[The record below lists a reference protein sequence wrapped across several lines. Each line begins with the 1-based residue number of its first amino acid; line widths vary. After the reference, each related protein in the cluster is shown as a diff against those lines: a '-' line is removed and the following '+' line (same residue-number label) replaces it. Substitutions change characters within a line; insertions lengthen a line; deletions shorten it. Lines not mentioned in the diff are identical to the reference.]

1 MAWALDKPLI
11 TVSCHEDLTA
21 SDLIG
26 RYIFV
31 GDETVWEDGPLTLAV
46 RYGGICYLDEVVEA
60 RNDTTVVIHSLTDDR
75 RMLYIDK
82 RQEVVRA
89 HPDFM
94 MIMSY
99 NPGYQNVMKDLKQST
114 RQRFMSLIFDHPD
127 IETETRIVTSE
138 SGVDNSIAKML
149 AAMGEK
155 IRNLKG
161 YGLTEGVSS
170 RLLVYAGRLIKAGV
184 EPVEAARIAIAQ
196 SLTDDPG
203 MIQSVMDII
212 NLFFGPMKTNEEL
225 LKHGFDLK
233 SVTWGYR
240 DKFLDFIDQLYD
252 DKLLGD
258 DNREATDAF
267 FTMMSQAG
275 SNNIFDHVLI
285 KFLEALSPETN
296 WIMRIPSLFSDWCS
310 LGADFAQSNIGYG
323 MKYFEI
329 WNKSGFGQTPEEVS
343 YTIDKARFLNSLN
356 MKLSLTF
363 LETYEKL
370 HRHLDFRGIDIF
382 IESAMKIHHRNKK
395 KAIEFL
401 SLKTKTSKHYLKMI
415 SCEARLDDVRSRLKL
430 LVTSICGRNID
441 IQDLSQLD
449 SDDLILRGST
459 VVAFNNS
466 FHFPGKA
473 SLYETAAENRDWYM
487 FAAAINAGAIFF
499 KSFRRFTVRPGRKRH
514 VLYRDR

>member
-1 MAWALDKPLI
+1 MKMSKKQKNPERLIDQFKLRFEPNYIAHADEENLFRFAFNEHVPVILKGPTGCGKTRFIEYMAWSLDKSLI

-127 IETETRIVTSE
+127 IETETRIITSE
-138 SGVDNSIAKML
+138 SGVDNSTARML

-212 NLFFGPMKTNEEL
+212 NLFFGPDENE
-225 LKHGFDLK
+225 
-233 SVTWGYR
+233 
-240 DKFLDFIDQLYD
+240 
-252 DKLLGD
+252 
-258 DNREATDAF
+258 
-267 FTMMSQAG
+267 
-275 SNNIFDHVLI
+275 
-285 KFLEALSPETN
+285 
-296 WIMRIPSLFSDWCS
+296 
-310 LGADFAQSNIGYG
+310 
-323 MKYFEI
+323 
-329 WNKSGFGQTPEEVS
+329 
-343 YTIDKARFLNSLN
+343 
-356 MKLSLTF
+356 
-363 LETYEKL
+363 
-370 HRHLDFRGIDIF
+370 
-382 IESAMKIHHRNKK
+382 
-395 KAIEFL
+395 
-401 SLKTKTSKHYLKMI
+401 
-415 SCEARLDDVRSRLKL
+415 
-430 LVTSICGRNID
+430 
-441 IQDLSQLD
+441 
-449 SDDLILRGST
+449 
-459 VVAFNNS
+459 
-466 FHFPGKA
+466 
-473 SLYETAAENRDWYM
+473 
-487 FAAAINAGAIFF
+487 
-499 KSFRRFTVRPGRKRH
+499 
-514 VLYRDR
+514 

>member
-1 MAWALDKPLI
+1 MPENEEMKMSKKQKNPERLIDQFKLRFEPNYIAHADEENLFRFAFNEHVPVILKGPTGCGKTRFIEYMAWALDKPLI

-127 IETETRIVTSE
+127 IETETRIITSE
-138 SGVDNSIAKML
+138 SGVDNSTARML

-212 NLFFGPMKTNEEL
+212 NLFFGPDENE
-225 LKHGFDLK
+225 
-233 SVTWGYR
+233 
-240 DKFLDFIDQLYD
+240 
-252 DKLLGD
+252 
-258 DNREATDAF
+258 
-267 FTMMSQAG
+267 
-275 SNNIFDHVLI
+275 
-285 KFLEALSPETN
+285 
-296 WIMRIPSLFSDWCS
+296 
-310 LGADFAQSNIGYG
+310 
-323 MKYFEI
+323 
-329 WNKSGFGQTPEEVS
+329 
-343 YTIDKARFLNSLN
+343 
-356 MKLSLTF
+356 
-363 LETYEKL
+363 
-370 HRHLDFRGIDIF
+370 
-382 IESAMKIHHRNKK
+382 
-395 KAIEFL
+395 
-401 SLKTKTSKHYLKMI
+401 
-415 SCEARLDDVRSRLKL
+415 
-430 LVTSICGRNID
+430 
-441 IQDLSQLD
+441 
-449 SDDLILRGST
+449 
-459 VVAFNNS
+459 
-466 FHFPGKA
+466 
-473 SLYETAAENRDWYM
+473 
-487 FAAAINAGAIFF
+487 
-499 KSFRRFTVRPGRKRH
+499 
-514 VLYRDR
+514 